1 MKKFRDQA
9 GAITVGTV
17 VAIFVVLFLIYEATK
32 FGPTL
37 MAQFQFQDAVME
49 ACKFSRNKTA
59 GAVQQEVYQKA
70 TELNIPVTREMI
82 KVTRQPTNTRIQV
95 TYSLEAEWLP
105 GRPYKWEV
113 NLNEESM
120 LF

>member
-1 MKKFRDQA
+1 MKSFRSDA
-9 GAITVGTV
+9 GAITAGLVI
-17 VAIFVVLFLIYEATK
+17 AIFAVLFIAYEAMQ
-32 FGPTL
+32 FGPAL

-49 ACKFSRNKTA
+49 AAKFSRNKTA

-70 TELNIPVTREMI
+70 AELKILVTREMI

-95 TYSLEAEWLP
+95 IYSLEAEWLP